1 MHDQGLLIIILLLA
15 TGVILVG
22 VLRFL
27 QLPAVFAYLLTGVI
41 LGPHALAVVPDLAS
55 TRQLA
60 AFGVVFLMFSIGLE
74 FSLSQFMSMRR
85 LIFGMGAAQV
95 LLTSVIFVGIALI
108 IPLSWKTGVILG
120 GILAMSSTAMVIR
133 ALAEKMEMQSRH
145 GRIAVSVLLFQDLA
159 VVPLLI
165 LIPALAGSAKELPH
179 DLAMAGL
186 KAVVVLLVLLVIGRP
201 IMRPWFQLI
210 ANRKSTELFM
220 LNVLLVTLALA
231 WITEQAGLSL
241 ALGAFVA
248 GMLISETAY
257 RYQVE
262 ADIAPFRDILLGL
275 FFVTIGMLVD
285 LPAWWA
291 NIAWVLIVLL
301 LIVFLKGF
309 LVWGLSRLFG
319 YEPGVALRSAIVL
332 AQAGEF
338 GFVLLALANQYQLLP
353 AHVLQPVLGGM
364 LLSMI
369 LAPIL
374 VERNGWIARKLVG
387 SYRNH
392 RDQQLTEIRAADL
405 KAHVVLCGYG
415 RVGQSVGRVLE
426 EEAIPFIAL
435 DLDPVR
441 VRQAQS
447 AGESIFY
454 GDASRRDV
462 LQAAGIF
469 SARAVVITYAN
480 VASSQR
486 VLSIIK
492 ELRPELPVVVRAHD
506 DSQLE
511 KLEAAGA
518 DEVVP
523 EVNEGALMLASQTLL
538 LIGFPISTVLRR
550 VRRFRQERYQFFR
563 GAFWG
568 GSEPGEDQ
576 ASARLASIPLGETAF
591 GLRLSLRELNLTSF
605 GVSVVAVRR
614 HGIRGRDPAPDTVLK
629 SGDVLV
635 LFGSPAALT
644 KAELYVLEGN
654 TAQETAVSA

>member
-1 MHDQGLLIIILLLA
+1 MQDHGLLTIILLLA
-15 TGVILVG
+15 TGVLLVG
-22 VLRFL
+22 ILRFL
-27 QLPAVFAYLLTGVI
+27 RLPAVFAYLLTGII

-74 FSLSQFMSMRR
+74 FSLSQFLSMRR
-85 LIFGMGAAQV
+85 LVFGLGSAQV
-95 LLTSVIFVGIALI
+95 VLTSLAFVGIALV

-120 GILAMSSTAMVIR
+120 GILAMSSTAMVVR
-133 ALAEKMEMQSRH
+133 ALADKMEMQTRH

-159 VVPLLI
+159 VVPLLV
-165 LIPALAGSAKELPH
+165 LIPALAGSTRNLPH
-179 DLAMAGL
+179 DLAIAGL
-186 KAVVVLLVLLVIGRP
+186 KAAIVLLILLVIGRP
-201 IMRPWFQLI
+201 IMRPWFQFI

-220 LNVLLVTLALA
+220 LNVLLITLALA

-248 GMLISETAY
+248 GMLISETAF

-291 NIAWVLIVLL
+291 NLGWVLVVLVLL
-301 LIVFLKGF
+301 VFLKGF
-309 LVWGLSRLFG
+309 IVWGLSRLFG
-319 YEPGVALRSAIVL
+319 SEPGVALRSAIVL

-338 GFVLLALANQYQLLP
+338 GFVLLALANQYRLLP
-353 AHVLQPVLGGM
+353 NHVLQPVLGGM
-364 LLSMI
+364 LLSMM

-374 VERNGWIARKLVG
+374 VERNGWLARKVVR
-387 SYRNH
+387 SYRGH
-392 RDQQLTEIRAADL
+392 HEQQISEIQAVNFQS
-405 KAHVVLCGYG
+405 HVVLCGYG

-426 EEAIPFIAL
+426 EENIAFVAL

-462 LQAAGIF
+462 LQAAGIQA
-469 SARAVVITYAN
+469 ARAVVITYGNIA
-480 VASSQR
+480 ASLR

-511 KLEAAGA
+511 KLESAGA
-518 DEVVP
+518 DEIVS
-523 EVNEGALMLASQTLL
+523 EVNEGALMLASQSLL
-538 LIGFPISTVLRR
+538 LLGLPISTVLRR

-563 GAFWG
+563 GSYWG
-568 GSEPGEDQ
+568 SSAPGEDQ
-576 ASARLASIPLGETAF
+576 VSPRLASIPLGETAF
-591 GLRLSLRELNLTSF
+591 GLQLSLRELNLTSF

-614 HGIRGRDPAPDTVLK
+614 HGIRGREPAPDTVLK
-629 SGDVLV
+629 PGEVLV
-635 LFGSPAALT
+635 LCGSPAALT
-644 KAELYVLEGN
+644 KAEL
-654 TAQETAVSA
+654 

>member
-1 MHDQGLLIIILLLA
+1 MQDHGLLTIILLLA
-15 TGVILVG
+15 TGVLLVG
-22 VLRFL
+22 ILRFL
-27 QLPAVFAYLLTGVI
+27 RLPAVFAYLLTGII

-74 FSLSQFMSMRR
+74 FSLSQFLSMRR
-85 LIFGMGAAQV
+85 LVFGLGSAQV
-95 LLTSVIFVGIALI
+95 VLTSLAFVGIALV

-120 GILAMSSTAMVIR
+120 GILAMSSTAMVVR
-133 ALAEKMEMQSRH
+133 ALADKMEMQTRH

-159 VVPLLI
+159 VVPLLV
-165 LIPALAGSAKELPH
+165 LIPALAGSTRNLPH
-179 DLAMAGL
+179 DLAIAGL
-186 KAVVVLLVLLVIGRP
+186 KAAIVLLILLVIGRP
-201 IMRPWFQLI
+201 IMRPWFQFI

-220 LNVLLVTLALA
+220 LNVLLITLALA

-248 GMLISETAY
+248 GMLISETAF

-291 NIAWVLIVLL
+291 NLGWVLVVLVLL
-301 LIVFLKGF
+301 VFLKGF
-309 LVWGLSRLFG
+309 IVWGLSRLFG
-319 YEPGVALRSAIVL
+319 SEPGVALRSAIVL

-338 GFVLLALANQYQLLP
+338 GFVLLALANQYRLLP
-353 AHVLQPVLGGM
+353 NHVLQPVLGGM
-364 LLSMI
+364 LLSMM

-374 VERNGWIARKLVG
+374 VERNGWLARKVVR
-387 SYRNH
+387 SYRGH
-392 RDQQLTEIRAADL
+392 HEQQISEIQAVNFQS
-405 KAHVVLCGYG
+405 HVVLCGYG

-426 EEAIPFIAL
+426 EENIAFVAL

-462 LQAAGIF
+462 LQAAGIQA
-469 SARAVVITYAN
+469 ARAVVITYGNIA
-480 VASSQR
+480 ASLR

-511 KLEAAGA
+511 KLESAGA
-518 DEVVP
+518 DEIVS
-523 EVNEGALMLASQTLL
+523 EVNEGALMLASQSLL
-538 LIGFPISTVLRR
+538 LLGLPISTVLRR

-563 GAFWG
+563 GSYWG
-568 GSEPGEDQ
+568 SSAPGEDQ
-576 ASARLASIPLGETAF
+576 VSPRLASIPLGETAF
-591 GLRLSLRELNLTSF
+591 GLQLSLRELNLTSF

-614 HGIRGRDPAPDTVLK
+614 HGIRGREPAPDTVLK
-629 SGDVLV
+629 PGDVLV

-654 TAQETAVSA
+654 TVQETAITV

>member
-1 MHDQGLLIIILLLA
+1 MQDHGLLTIILLLA
-15 TGVILVG
+15 TGVLLVG
-22 VLRFL
+22 FLRYL
-27 QLPAVFAYLLTGVI
+27 RLPAVFAYLLTGII

-74 FSLSQFMSMRR
+74 FSLAQFLSMRR
-85 LIFGMGAAQV
+85 LVFGMGLAQV
-95 LLTSVIFVGIALI
+95 VLTSLLFVGIALL

-120 GILAMSSTAMVIR
+120 GILAMSSTAMVVR
-133 ALAEKMEMQSRH
+133 ALAEKMEMQTRH

-165 LIPALAGSAKELPH
+165 LIPALAGSTTNLPH

-186 KAVVVLLVLLVIGRP
+186 KAVLVLLVLLVIGRP
-201 IMRPWFQLI
+201 VMRPWFQFV

-220 LNVLLVTLALA
+220 LNVLLVTLGLA
-231 WITEQAGLSL
+231 WVTEQAGLSL

-291 NIAWVLIVLL
+291 NLGWVLIVLALIL
-301 LIVFLKGF
+301 LLKGA
-309 LVWGLSRLFG
+309 LVWGLARLFG

-353 AHVLQPVLGGM
+353 ARVLQPVLGGM
-364 LLSMI
+364 LLSMM

-374 VERNGWIARKLVG
+374 VERNGWLAHQLVG
-387 SYRNH
+387 SYRSH
-392 RDQQLTEIRAADL
+392 RDQQLADIRSANL
-405 KAHVVLCGYG
+405 QAHVVLCGYG

-426 EEAIPFIAL
+426 EEGIPFVAL

-480 VASSQR
+480 VTSSQR

-492 ELRPELPVVVRAHD
+492 ELRPDLPVVVRAHD

-523 EVNEGALMLASQTLL
+523 EVTEGALMLASQALL

-568 GSEPGEDQ
+568 SSEPGEDQ
-576 ASARLASIPLGETAF
+576 GSARLASIALGETAF
-591 GLRLSLRELNLTSF
+591 GLHLSLRELNLTSF
-605 GVSVVAVRR
+605 GVAVVAVRR
-614 HGIRGRDPAPDTVLK
+614 HGIRGREPSPDTVLK
-629 SGDVLV
+629 PGDVLV
-635 LFGSPAALT
+635 LFGTPAALT

-654 TAQETAVSA
+654 MVQEAATA